1 MLLLLIALNISP
13 VVSKANKLYKK
24 EKYEEAYELYKKAS
38 ILNPDIE
45 KIKFN
50 MADCSYQLKRF
61 REAGDEFAGLTVSKD
76 KDLRE
81 KSFYNLGNVFMEAK
95 QFDEAISS
103 YKEALLLNPKDIRA
117 KRNLEIAKMMKE
129 EEKKNKDEN
138 KDKNKNQN
146 QQQQQQP
153 QQQPQSKPQDKINE
167 ALKNE
172 QKETMKQALQNKGGG
187 QDNAG
192 KW

>member
-13 VVSKANKLYKK
+13 AVSKANKLYKK
-24 EKYEEAYELYKKAS
+24 EKYEEAYELYKKAA
-38 ILNPDIE
+38 ILNPDNE

-61 REAGDEFAGLTVSKD
+61 REAGDEFARLTVSKD

-95 QFDEAISS
+95 QYDQAISS
-103 YKEALLLNPKDIRA
+103 YKEALLLNSNDIRA
-117 KRNLEIAKMMKE
+117 KRNLEIAKKMKE
-129 EEKKNKDEN
+129 EEQKN
-138 KDKNKNQN
+138 KDKNKDQNKDQN
-146 QQQQQQP
+146 QQQQQQ
-153 QQQPQSKPQDKINE
+153 QPQPKPQDKINE

-172 QKETMKQALQNKGGG
+172 QKETMKQALQKKGGG
-187 QDNAG
+187 QENAG

>member
-13 VVSKANKLYKK
+13 AVSKANKLYKK

-38 ILNPDIE
+38 ILNPDNE

-61 REAGDEFAGLTVSKD
+61 REAGDEFARLTASKD

-95 QFDEAISS
+95 QYDQAISS
-103 YKEALLLNPKDIRA
+103 YKDALLLNSKDIRA

-129 EEKKNKDEN
+129 EQQKNKDKDKN
-138 KDKNKNQN
+138 KDQNKNQN
-146 QQQQQQP
+146 QQQQQQ
-153 QQQPQSKPQDKINE
+153 QQPQPKPQDKINE

-172 QKETMKQALQNKGGG
+172 QKETMKHALQKKGGS
-187 QDNAG
+187 QENAG

>member
-1 MLLLLIALNISP
+1 MLLFLIALNISP

-38 ILNPDIE
+38 ILNPDNE

-61 REAGDEFAGLTVSKD
+61 REAGDEFARLTVTKD

-95 QFDEAISS
+95 QYDQAISA

-129 EEKKNKDEN
+129 EERKN
-138 KDKNKNQN
+138 KDKNKDQDKNQN
-146 QQQQQQP
+146 QERQQQQQQQP
-153 QQQPQSKPQDKINE
+153 QPKPQDKINE

-172 QKETMKQALQNKGGG
+172 QKETMKEALRNKGGG